1 MRLRF
6 FAFLLILSLALLC
19 SGLYVGLRVTS
30 VWSDVNHTLVW
41 AGVTTVVLLQ
51 IAGPFIYRAL
61 PFQERRFFALRWIVF
76 TFMGI
81 GVTLTLYTLIADI
94 FITAVGFVSRHA
106 AANVE
111 PYGIGFALALVAV
124 SNVTGVFQMAFGPF
138 VKKIEIPLPDEFA
151 ALSGTKIVQISDLH
165 IGPSISSV
173 FASKVVRIC
182 NSLSPDIIALT
193 GDLIDGFPDAIRE
206 SCAPLAG
213 LKSRYGSYGVFGN
226 HEFYWNPAGW
236 DQVYRDMG
244 ITTLHSDCSRIE
256 IGGAGLAIIGIPDGQ
271 SFRIV
276 PGFPYDLATAC
287 EKSRPGDFR
296 LLLAHQPKSALG
308 IEDQNINLVLSGHT
322 HGGQF
327 FPFTL
332 LVRLAEPFVAGLY
345 RVGTSWL
352 YVNRGTGYWGPPTR
366 FLVPP
371 EITLITLVAEAS
383 KKTIK

>member
-6 FAFLLILSLALLC
+6 FAFLLILSLVLLC

-30 VWSDVNHTLVW
+30 VWSDSNHTLVW
-41 AGVTTVVLLQ
+41 AGISIVVLLQ
-51 IAGPFIYRAL
+51 LAGPFIYRAL
-61 PFQERRFFALRWIVF
+61 PFQERRFFALRWVVF

-81 GVTLTLYTLIADI
+81 GVTLTLYTLIADLLI
-94 FITAVGFVSRHA
+94 LCIGVVSRHTA
-106 AANVE
+106 AAVE
-111 PYGIGFALALVAV
+111 PYGIGLALALVVV
-124 SNVTGVFQMAFGPF
+124 SNLAGVFQMALGPF

-151 ALSGTKIVQISDLH
+151 ALSGTKIAQISDLH
-165 IGPSISSV
+165 VGPSISRA
-173 FASKVVRIC
+173 FASKVVNIC
-182 NSLSPDIIALT
+182 NSLSPDIVALT
-193 GDLIDGFPDAIRE
+193 GDLIDGFPDVIRE

-213 LKSRYGSYGVFGN
+213 LKSRYGCYGVFGN
-226 HEFYWNPAGW
+226 HEFYWNPLGW
-236 DQVYRDMG
+236 DQVYRDYG
-244 ITTLHSDCSRIE
+244 INTLHSDCRRVE
-256 IGGAGLAIIGIPDGQ
+256 IGGTGLAIMGIPDMQ
-271 SFRIV
+271 SFKV
-276 PGFPYDLATAC
+276 APGFPYDLALAC
-287 EKSRPGDFR
+287 SKSRPGDFR

-345 RVGTSWL
+345 RVGESWL

-371 EITLITLVAEAS
+371 EITLITLVSAAS
-383 KKTIK
+383 KKTSK